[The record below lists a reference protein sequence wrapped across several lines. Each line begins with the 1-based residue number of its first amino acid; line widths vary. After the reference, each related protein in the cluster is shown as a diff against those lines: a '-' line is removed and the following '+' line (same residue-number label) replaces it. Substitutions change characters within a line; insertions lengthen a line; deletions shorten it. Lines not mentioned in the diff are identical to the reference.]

1 MLLDASRSHAAHAI
15 DILVESRAKGHKGLI
30 QFGVSRLASEAAGR
44 EAQSWPSGEHR
55 GNPRLALS
63 PSEGLHCL
71 PSWLCFVLCIIA
83 YRAIAGLPLPVP
95 ISGVIYMARSMEIGK
110 KSPRLL
116 GMHSPAHLA

>member
-1 MLLDASRSHAAHAI
+1 MLLDASRSHDI
-15 DILVESRAKGHKGLI
+15 GILVGLRDKGHKGLLRF
-30 QFGVSRLASEAAGR
+30 QFCRVASEAAGR
-44 EAQSWPSGEHR
+44 EAQTWPSGEHR

-63 PSEGLHCL
+63 LCEGLHCL
-71 PSWLCFVLCIIA
+71 PSWLCCVFFMIA
-83 YRAIAGLPLPVP
+83 YREIAGLPLPVP

>member
-1 MLLDASRSHAAHAI
+1 MLLDASRSHDI
-15 DILVESRAKGHKGLI
+15 GILVELRAKGHKGPPR
-30 QFGVSRLASEAAGR
+30 FEVCRLAREAAGR

-55 GNPRLALS
+55 GVPRLALS
-63 PSEGLHCL
+63 LSEGLHCL
-71 PSWLCFVLCIIA
+71 QSWLCFVICIIA

-110 KSPRLL
+110 KTRSPRLL

>member
-1 MLLDASRSHAAHAI
+1 MG
-15 DILVESRAKGHKGLI
+15 ILVELGDKGHKGPSRVR
-30 QFGVSRLASEAAGR
+30 FESYRLAREAADR

-55 GNPRLALS
+55 GVPRLALS
-63 PSEGLHCL
+63 LSEGLHCL
-71 PSWLCFVLCIIA
+71 QSWLCFVLCIIA
-83 YRAIAGLPLPVP
+83 YREIAGLPLPVP

>member
-1 MLLDASRSHAAHAI
+1 MLLDASRSHDI
-15 DILVESRAKGHKGLI
+15 GILVESRAKGHKGLI